1 MTENTIKVAV
11 GVGCIVTFWI
21 LLALVYWMHHYFA
34 SKSEKVKKAAAR
46 KAEEDQLAKVNEE
59 VRRQSEARAAEWK
72 AEEAERPMT
81 ENTIKVET
89 ITTTVTT
96 VRVSAQSIREWV
108 GAPPN
113 AVVKI
118 HIPGGGDWSNEDLD
132 VNESTSG
139 SRVIIVTWKE
149 EK

>member
-1 MTENTIKVAV
+1 MN
-11 GVGCIVTFWI
+11 
-21 LLALVYWMHHYFA
+21 
-34 SKSEKVKKAAAR
+34 EK
-46 KAEEDQLAKVNEE
+46 
-59 VRRQSEARAAEWK
+59 
-72 AEEAERPMT
+72 
-81 ENTIKVET
+81 TIKVET

-139 SRVIIVTWKE
+139 SRVIIVTWNE
-149 EK
+149 E